1 MSTYL
6 VFAIGLSLLSA
17 VAYAL
22 AAVTQERLAVES
34 ATTSEVTSL
43 LGSARGWAA
52 IFLNSGGALLH
63 VAALAFGS
71 LAVVQPL
78 GALTLVVALPV
89 GAAVA
94 RRRVRGREWWGAAA
108 TVAGLAGLLL
118 AANTGAPSHALGDPQ
133 VLALLLVTATVIGVL
148 ARPRRSS
155 RVAGVRLAVA
165 GGVAFAV
172 GSVLTQT
179 VLLRLTGS
187 GSTALLDPL
196 LTVAIPA
203 IGALSVGGLLLSQAA
218 YKYGLGAQLATL
230 TIVNPVV
237 AAAIGLGLLGQGA
250 GLSLPAIGVAGIAA
264 VLAAVGV
271 VELSTPEGSPVG
283 ERRHRLA
290 PSQRPHHRSGSR
302 RRHTAVRCS
311 PAKATKPSVGASEPA
326 YREATVGWSS
336 VDAGR
341 GSDHGVASAPA
352 AGPRRAA
359 AAPGKPAKAPS
370 AGG

>member
-6 VFAIGLSLLSA
+6 IAAIGLSLLSA

-22 AAVTQERLAVES
+22 AAVTQERLAAES
-34 ATTSEVTSL
+34 KNASEVTSL

-63 VAALAFGS
+63 VAALGFGS

-118 AANTGAPSHALGDPQ
+118 AANTGVPSRALTDTQ
-133 VLALLLVTATVIGVL
+133 VLALLLVTAVVVGVL
-148 ARPRRSS
+148 ARPHLSGRL
-155 RVAGVRLAVA
+155 AGLRLAVA

-196 LTVAIPA
+196 LTVALPA
-203 IGALSVGGLLLSQAA
+203 VGVLSVGGLLLSQAA

-250 GLSLPAIGVAGIAA
+250 GLSLSAIGVAAIAA

-271 VELSTPEGSPVG
+271 VELSTPESGKIG
-283 ERRHRLA
+283 ERRHRVV
-290 PSQRPHHRSGSR
+290 PSGRPHHRSASR
-302 RRHTAVRCS
+302 RRRTAVRCS
-311 PAKATKPSVGASEPA
+311 AGSSAGTPEPA
-326 YREATVGWSS
+326 YRETTVGWSS

-341 GSDHGVASAPA
+341 GSDHDVASSPA
-352 AGPRRAA
+352 AGPRRVA